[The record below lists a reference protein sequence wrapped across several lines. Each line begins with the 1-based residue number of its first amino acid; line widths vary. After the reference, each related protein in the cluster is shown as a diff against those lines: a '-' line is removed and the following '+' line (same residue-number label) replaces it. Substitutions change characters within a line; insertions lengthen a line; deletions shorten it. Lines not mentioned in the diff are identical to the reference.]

1 MLSAQQSRPWQDDF
15 WQWVEAD
22 EGDAAQWEE
31 AFDQLTE
38 LENHPIN
45 LNSATR
51 EQLERLPF
59 LSARQVGDL
68 LEYVYRNKACY
79 PLANCCW

>member
-38 LENHPIN
+38 L
-45 LNSATR
+45 
-51 EQLERLPF
+51 
-59 LSARQVGDL
+59 
-68 LEYVYRNKACY
+68 
-79 PLANCCW
+79 